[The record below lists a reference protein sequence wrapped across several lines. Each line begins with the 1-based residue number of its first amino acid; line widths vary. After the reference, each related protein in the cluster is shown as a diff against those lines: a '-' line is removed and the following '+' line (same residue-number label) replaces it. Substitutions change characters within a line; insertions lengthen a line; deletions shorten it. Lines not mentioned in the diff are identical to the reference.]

1 MDPANH
7 GGVKG
12 KLPSSLLYGE
22 VKHNLLQL
30 GIFQCKRFVT
40 FIAIKLSLNAHSFIY
55 FFTNSSTAMK
65 RRLKKM
71 EQREMEVR
79 MRTKMKKTKWR
90 MRNRMGK
97 KMLKT

>member
-1 MDPANH
+1 
-7 GGVKG
+7 
-12 KLPSSLLYGE
+12 
-22 VKHNLLQL
+22 
-30 GIFQCKRFVT
+30 
-40 FIAIKLSLNAHSFIY
+40 
-55 FFTNSSTAMK
+55 MK